1 MYHKQLLA
9 SGVCENTICFY
20 LHNIKALYRKGCQEM
35 GLEQPSPFREVHFK
49 TEKTVKRCLET
60 DVIKKV
66 SRLELEEEVRYL
78 LHGIS
83 SCSVFI
89 LVECHSLILHC

>member
-60 DVIKKV
+60 DVTKSYQTGTGGGKY
-66 SRLELEEEVRYL
+66 RYSCTGY
-78 LHGIS
+78 LHVQFLYSWNVIR
-83 SCSVFI
+83 
-89 LVECHSLILHC
+89 

>member
-35 GLEQPSPFREVHFK
+35 GLEQLSPFREVHFK
-49 TEKTVKRCLET
+49 TEKTVKRCLESIQT
-60 DVIKKV
+60 GTGGGK
-66 SRLELEEEVRYL
+66 Y
-78 LHGIS
+78 GIS
-83 SCSVFI
+83 CTGY
-89 LVECHSLILHC
+89 LHVQFLYSWNVIR